1 MFVSVTATATA
12 TPTESTLMPLLGVPD
27 TVLDALRSL
36 DIAGLSSTDVR
47 TAISELRVWHG
58 VGAALDA
65 RLRDHAAHLTALADA
80 DTPSDQPADGMLSG
94 CGDPGVT
101 PETLDADAGLS
112 PAEGRRRQRRARL
125 LTQFPAVAAALT
137 DGRCTT
143 DHVDVIAN
151 EWANADPT
159 VAARLPDHDR
169 DLAMAAGNRPP
180 TLLRRYTQHLI
191 TRIAAELGV
200 ERAAK
205 TRDRRSV
212 RHWYAAADGMGRL
225 TADLDPDTYNR
236 LADILDRDTG
246 RRLLAE
252 PTLTRAQAAADALTA
267 LICGDITADPTT
279 SGAVGVLVDLATLT
293 GGLHP
298 GSICERPDGTP
309 IDLATIRAAA
319 SDHGIIPIVLD
330 GPSIPLDVGRA
341 RRLATIAQRTAL
353 TAIHT
358 TCAIPDCDTP
368 ITRTHIHHIEHWEHG
383 GLTDLTNLVPLCTTC
398 HHHVHDRGWHL
409 QLLTDRTLIVT
420 RPDGTT
426 TTGRPDRLPNTTN
439 AP

>member
-1 MFVSVTATATA
+1 MTATAIA
-12 TPTESTLMPLLGVPD
+12 TPKESTLMPLLGVPD
-27 TVLDALRSL
+27 SVLDALRSL
-36 DIAGLSSTDVR
+36 DITGLSSTDVR
-47 TAISELRVWHG
+47 AAISELRVWHG
-58 VGAALDA
+58 IGAALDA

-80 DTPSDQPADGMLSG
+80 DRDGHGADDTTDGLLSG

-112 PAEGRRRQRRARL
+112 PAEGRRRQRRARFL
-125 LTQFPAVAAALT
+125 AQFTAVAAALT

-151 EWANADPT
+151 EWANADPA
-159 VAARLPDHDR
+159 VAARLPDHDP

-180 TLLRRYTQHLI
+180 TLLRRYVQHLI

-225 TADLDPDTYNR
+225 IADLDPDTYNK
-236 LADILDRDTG
+236 LADILDRETG
-246 RRLLAE
+246 RRLLAD
-252 PTLTRAQAAADALTA
+252 PTLTHAQAAADALTA
-267 LICGDITADPTT
+267 LICGDITADSTT
-279 SGAVGVLVDLATLT
+279 SAAVGVLVDLATLT

-319 SDHGIIPIVLD
+319 SDHGIVPIVLA
-330 GPSIPLDVGRA
+330 GPSLPLDVGRA
-341 RRLATIAQRTAL
+341 RRLATVAQRTAL

-368 ITRTHIHHIEHWEHG
+368 ITRTEIHHIEHWEHG
-383 GLTDLTNLVPLCTTC
+383 GTTDLANLIPLCT
-398 HHHVHDRGWHL
+398 
-409 QLLTDRTLIVT
+409 
-420 RPDGTT
+420 
-426 TTGRPDRLPNTTN
+426 
-439 AP
+439 